1 MELEIQ
7 TQHVTMRREWLEL
20 IEKGVAKLAERHP
33 RLVRVHV
40 TLKHG
45 RHHRQGQE
53 EADILANVPGRTLC
67 VAKQE
72 ETITAALHAGFDA
85 LERELDE
92 YAAELRRFGKPP
104 GARPQGIIQRTF
116 PERGYGFI
124 LLDEGEEVYFHR
136 NALHGLDFESLAA
149 GQPVE
154 LELEQGEHGP
164 QASRVFPVGERST
177 A

>member
-1 MELEIQ
+1 MDLEIQ
-7 TQHVTMRREWLEL
+7 TQHVTMQPEWLEL
-20 IEKGVAKLAERHP
+20 IEKGVEKLAKRHP
-33 RLVRVHV
+33 RVTRVHV

-45 RHHRQGQE
+45 QHHRQGQE
-53 EADILANVPGRTLC
+53 EADILANVPGRTLR

-72 ETITAALHAGFDA
+72 ETMTVALHAGLEA

-92 YAAELRRFGKPP
+92 YAAEVRRFGKPP
-104 GARPQGIIQRTF
+104 GVRPQGIVQRTF

-136 NALHGLDFESLAA
+136 NALHGLDFESLVT

-154 LELEQGEHGP
+154 LELERGERGP
-164 QASRVFPVGERST
+164 QASRVFPVGERWT

>member
-1 MELEIQ
+1 MDLEIQ
-7 TQHVTMRREWLEL
+7 TQHVTMQPEWLEL

-40 TLKHG
+40 TLKHD
-45 RHHRQGQE
+45 RHHLRGQE
-53 EADILANVPGRTLC
+53 EVDILANVPGRTLR

-72 ETITAALHAGFDA
+72 ETMTAALHAGFDA
-85 LERELDE
+85 LARELDE
-92 YAAELRRFGKPP
+92 YAAELRRFGKSP
-104 GARPQGIIQRTF
+104 GARPQGIIQRIF
-116 PERGYGFI
+116 PERDYGFI

-136 NALHGLDFESLAA
+136 NALHGLEFESLVV

-154 LELEQGEHGP
+154 LELEQGERGP
-164 QASRVFPVGERST
+164 QASRVFPVGERWT